1 MNCCSE
7 GFHFCRIASQESFR
21 RRPFL
26 VAAESWSQMF
36 GFSVLLIVVVFLV
49 VSPLIILAVSY
60 FHWLGEKREKE
71 ALEREAEEFRRE
83 CDARLGPA
91 HEPLS
96 EMDDSGSQPNGETG
110 SSQVKQ

>member
-1 MNCCSE
+1 
-7 GFHFCRIASQESFR
+7 
-21 RRPFL
+21 
-26 VAAESWSQMF
+26 MF
-36 GFSVLLIVVVFLV
+36 GFHLLLLVIAFLV

-71 ALEREAEEFRRE
+71 ALEREAEEFRRD

-96 EMDDSGSQPNGETG
+96 EVDDSGSQPNGETG
-110 SSQVKQ
+110 SSQVKE